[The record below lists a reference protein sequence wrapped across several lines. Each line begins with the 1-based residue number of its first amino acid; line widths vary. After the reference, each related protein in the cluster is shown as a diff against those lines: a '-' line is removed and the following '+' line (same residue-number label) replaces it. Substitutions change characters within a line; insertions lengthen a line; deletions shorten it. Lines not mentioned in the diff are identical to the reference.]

1 MSKAD
6 TEPGHRR
13 VDKRTLDIVSNML
26 ATLKSTG
33 GRRWPP
39 VVIGGRWW
47 TLTFGIASS
56 LLLDPG
62 KFEALL

>member
-1 MSKAD
+1 
-6 TEPGHRR
+6 
-13 VDKRTLDIVSNML
+13 ML

-33 GRRWPP
+33 GRCWPP

-47 TLTFGIASS
+47 TLTFGIASV